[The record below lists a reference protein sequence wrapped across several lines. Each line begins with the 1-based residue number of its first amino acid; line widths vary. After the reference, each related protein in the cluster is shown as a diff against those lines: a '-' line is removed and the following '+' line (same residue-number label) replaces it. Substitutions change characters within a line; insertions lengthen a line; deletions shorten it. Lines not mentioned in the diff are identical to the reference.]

1 MGEDHSMNSFW
12 GADSDQLEQQALR
25 VSIAAE
31 RLVELQ
37 DQLGALVLDESIWHG
52 PDATLFREEWRARAL
67 IPSHR
72 AGDELRRRADEL
84 RENAEAQ
91 DRASS
96 VGGSSGPSAP
106 PSFLGANTMGTGINV
121 NPSPGHDGPPIANN
135 LLLTLDQSDLI
146 GRVEVCPPADPRIFA
161 RTLDTVDI
169 IGCTG
174 LPPLR

>member
-1 MGEDHSMNSFW
+1 MNSFW
-12 GADSDQLEQQALR
+12 GADSDQLEQHALR

-84 RENAEAQ
+84 RDNAEAQ

-106 PSFLGANTMGTGINV
+106 PSFLRPIIATNTMGTGTNV
-121 NPSPGHDGPPIANN
+121 NPSPWHDKPPIANN

-146 GRVEVCPPADPRIFA
+146 GRVDVCPPADPRIFA
-161 RTLDTVDI
+161 RTLDTVDV